1 MKVVS
6 VLPLNE
12 RHKAFLRSK
21 ADAEFVFSSFEEV
34 NEEVLADADVILGN
48 VPPQMLVNCKHLKL
62 MQLNS
67 AGTDGYTAEGVLSPE
82 TRLTNATGA
91 YGLAISEHMLA
102 MLMMLMKKLDRYHD
116 LQKETKWEDAGG
128 VTSIFG
134 STTLVL
140 GLGDIGGEFASRM
153 KALGSHVIGIR
164 RTGGEKPSYVDEID
178 TTENFMKYVPQADII
193 AMSLPGTPA
202 TYHIV
207 DQSVFR
213 MMKPG
218 AFLLNVGRGTAID
231 PAALY
236 EALQNGTLGG
246 AGIDVTEPEPL
257 PKESPLWQCKN
268 LLITPHISGG
278 FHLPETFERIV
289 RICGDNLEALEKGM
303 PLRNEVDFTTGY
315 RRR

>member
-1 MKVVS
+1 MKVIS

-12 RHKAFLRSK
+12 WHKAFLKSK
-21 ADAEFVFSSFEEV
+21 ADAEFIYSSPEEV
-34 NEEVLADADVILGN
+34 NEEMLADADVILGN
-48 VPPQMLVNCKHLKL
+48 IPPRMLAACKSLKL

-67 AGTDGYTAEGVLSPE
+67 AGTDGYTAEGVLAPE
-82 TRLTNATGA
+82 TRLANATGA

-102 MLMMLMKKLDRYHD
+102 MLLMLMKKLDRYHD

-128 VTSIFG
+128 VTSIYG

-140 GLGDIGGEFASRM
+140 GLGDIGGEFAARM

-178 TTENFMKYVPQADII
+178 TTENFKKYVPQADII

-257 PKESPLWQCKN
+257 PKDSPLWQCKN

-289 RICGDNLEALEKGM
+289 RICGDNLEALAKGT